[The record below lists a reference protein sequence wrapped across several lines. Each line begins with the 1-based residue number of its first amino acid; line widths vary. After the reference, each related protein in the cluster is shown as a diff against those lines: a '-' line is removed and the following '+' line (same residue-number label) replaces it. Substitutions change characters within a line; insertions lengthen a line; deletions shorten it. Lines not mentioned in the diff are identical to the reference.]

1 MTEKELIKKLKK
13 LQEIKPSQDWVVLT
27 KNQILSDNKDNKVK
41 ESFISQFISVFNVRP
56 YLKPAFATALCFCL
70 LFTVFSFAEN
80 ALPGDLLYSVKKIG
94 EKTKLSLT
102 SEEGRTNA
110 QLDLTQRKLNELTII
125 AEENR
130 GKNLASAVQEV
141 EKAMKE
147 VAETLKNTL
156 VTAEVREKIEAIEV
170 QKEKVEEILA
180 VKIDSEELD
189 ESMNDYYKSLVEQE
203 IKSLE
208 GKTLNVEQETL
219 LNEAEELLGQGDFQ
233 QALEKILLLS
243 Y

>member
-13 LQEIKPSQDWVVLT
+13 LQKIEPSQDWVVLT

-110 QLDLTQRKLNELTII
+110 QLELTQRKLNELTII

-147 VAETLKNTL
+147 TAETLKNTL

-208 GKTLNVEQETL
+208 GKTLDTEQETL
-219 LNEAEELLGQGDFQ
+219 LNEAKELFGQGDFQ